1 LEFVENIGNHF
12 FNKKLLCTFEVYNK
26 KGTKLSMKHFLNIAM
41 DLQLLKGDERL
52 EDTNK
57 CQRK

>member
-1 LEFVENIGNHF
+1 
-12 FNKKLLCTFEVYNK
+12 
-26 KGTKLSMKHFLNIAM
+26 MKNFLNIAM

-57 CQRK
+57 CQGK

>member
-1 LEFVENIGNHF
+1 
-12 FNKKLLCTFEVYNK
+12 
-26 KGTKLSMKHFLNIAM
+26 MKHFLNIEM